1 MTLLAILVL
10 EIGGVAVLYF
20 ERPDASANITTPGD
34 ALWWGYVTIT
44 TVGYGDQ
51 YPVTPWGR
59 VIGVFLLTAG
69 VALFS
74 VFTGFIAN
82 AFLAPRRRRRFMA
95 LPAEPGSVQAQLD
108 AIRDMLAEN
117 EERNASLRSRLDAL
131 EGALV
136 AVATPQAL
144 ATAPSVGPAAGRGGG

>member
-1 MTLLAILVL
+1 MLEFSGALVL
-10 EIGGVAVLYF
+10 
-20 ERPDASANITTPGD
+20 DAEAGAAGANIKTPGD

-69 VALFS
+69 WRCSAS
-74 VFTGFIAN
+74 SPASSPTRSW
-82 AFLAPRRRRRFMA
+82 RRGAAGGCVA
-95 LPAEPGSVQAQLD
+95 LPAEPGSVQAELD
-108 AIRDMLAEN
+108 AIRDLLAEN

-144 ATAPSVGPAAGRGGG
+144 ARARRRSRRLDSREHDLR